1 MSRDTPLERLA
12 RLEEQMGYVRA
23 DLVKVGADVS
33 AIKTLVEQGRGAAKA
48 AGGGLSFVKAAYP
61 PASAAL
67 AYLAMAYGLP
77 WPRA

>member
-12 RLEEQMGYVRA
+12 RLEEQMGFVRG
-23 DLVKVGADVS
+23 DLGEVRDDVS
-33 AIKTLVEQGRGAAKA
+33 AIRKIVEQGKGAAA
-48 AGGGLSFVKAAYP
+48 AAKGGLTVVKAVYP